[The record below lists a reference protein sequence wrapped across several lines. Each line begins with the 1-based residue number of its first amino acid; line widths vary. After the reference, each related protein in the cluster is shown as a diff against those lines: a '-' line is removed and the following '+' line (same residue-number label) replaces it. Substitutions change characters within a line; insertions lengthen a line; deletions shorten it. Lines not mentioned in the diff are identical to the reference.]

1 MFIGVILCNLIVV
14 LLAFCGAVN
23 VYNCLTSMEKEMG
36 VDVFMESFVPACTPL
51 FMAAC
56 LFMLVQIACQIQR
69 MNIELKMQRGGDAPS
84 ASAAAARALARKPN
98 RAAPD
103 TEETRDYFSLEDER
117 KPSRA
122 NRSPRPVGHGTR
134 PLKTPPAQPSLD
146 AWSGASER
154 FGASSSSVLPAR
166 AAVVVAASPA
176 SAAPSAEPSA
186 SPAAAATAGP
196 SSVAGAPTS
205 SPEDWPAAPSPEAR
219 PAASSPGARVAAS
232 SPVDRPAEQTSAPS
246 RSEDATSDGKGGT
259 SSSGSSAS
267 RTKRSSSPSFF
278 SLD

>member
-154 FGASSSSVLPAR
+154 FGASSSVLPAR
-166 AAVVVAASPA
+166 AAAVVAASPA

-186 SPAAAATAGP
+186 SPAAAATAG
-196 SSVAGAPTS
+196 SASVAGAPTS
-205 SPEDWPAAPSPEAR
+205 SPGDWPAAPSPEAR

-232 SPVDRPAEQTSAPS
+232 SPVDRPAAQTSAPS

>member
-14 LLAFCGAVN
+14 LLAFCGVVN
-23 VYNCLTSMEKEMG
+23 VYNCLTSMEQEMG
-36 VDVFMESFVPACTPL
+36 VDVFMESFVPACIPL

-69 MNIELKMQRGGDAPS
+69 MNIELKMQRGSDVPS
-84 ASAAAARALARKPN
+84 SSAASARTQARKPN

-103 TEETRDYFSLEDER
+103 AEATRDYFSLEDER

-166 AAVVVAASPA
+166 AAAVVAASPA

-186 SPAAAATAGP
+186 SSAATNGGSASAAA
-196 SSVAGAPTS
+196 APTS
-205 SPEDWPAAPSPEAR
+205 SPEDWPAEPSPGAR
-219 PAASSPGARVAAS
+219 IAASSPE
-232 SPVDRPAEQTSAPS
+232 DRPAAQTSAPS

-267 RTKRSSSPSFF
+267 RTKRGSAPSFF

>member
-14 LLAFCGAVN
+14 LLAFCGVVN
-23 VYNCLTSMEKEMG
+23 VYNCLTSMEQEMG
-36 VDVFMESFVPACTPL
+36 VDVFMESFVPACIPL

-69 MNIELKMQRGGDAPS
+69 MNIELKMQRGSDVPS
-84 ASAAAARALARKPN
+84 SSAASARTQARKPN

-103 TEETRDYFSLEDER
+103 AEATRDYFSLEDER

-122 NRSPRPVGHGTR
+122 NRSPRPVDRGTR
-134 PLKTPPAQPSLD
+134 PLKTPPAQPPLD
-146 AWSGASER
+146 AWSGSSER

-166 AAVVVAASPA
+166 AAAVAAAAPA

-186 SPAAAATAGP
+186 SSAATNGGSA
-196 SSVAGAPTS
+196 SVAGAPTS

-232 SPVDRPAEQTSAPS
+232 SPVDRPAAQTSAPS

>member
-14 LLAFCGAVN
+14 LLAFCGVVN
-23 VYNCLTSMEKEMG
+23 VYNCLTSMEQEMG
-36 VDVFMESFVPACTPL
+36 VDVFMESFVPACIPL

-69 MNIELKMQRGGDAPS
+69 MNIELKMQRGSDVPS
-84 ASAAAARALARKPN
+84 SSAASARTQARKPN

-103 TEETRDYFSLEDER
+103 AEATRDYFSLEDER

-134 PLKTPPAQPSLD
+134 PLKTPPAQPPLD
-146 AWSGASER
+146 AWSGSSER
-154 FGASSSSVLPAR
+154 FGASSSVLPAR
-166 AAVVVAASPA
+166 AAAVVAASPA

-186 SPAAAATAGP
+186 SPAAAATAG
-196 SSVAGAPTS
+196 SASVAGAPTS

-232 SPVDRPAEQTSAPS
+232 SPVDRPAAQTSAPS

-259 SSSGSSAS
+259 SSSDSSAS
-267 RTKRSSSPSFF
+267 RTKRGSSPSFF

>member
-154 FGASSSSVLPAR
+154 FGASSSVLPAR
-166 AAVVVAASPA
+166 AAAVVAASPA

-186 SPAAAATAGP
+186 SPAAAATAG
-196 SSVAGAPTS
+196 SASVAGAPTS

-232 SPVDRPAEQTSAPS
+232 SPVDRPAAQTSAPS

>member
-14 LLAFCGAVN
+14 LLAFCGVVN
-23 VYNCLTSMEKEMG
+23 VYNCLTSMEQEMG
-36 VDVFMESFVPACTPL
+36 VDVFMESFVPACIPL

-69 MNIELKMQRGGDAPS
+69 MNIELKMQRGSDVPS
-84 ASAAAARALARKPN
+84 SSAAAARALARKPN

-154 FGASSSSVLPAR
+154 FGASSSVLPAR
-166 AAVVVAASPA
+166 AAAVVEASPA

-186 SPAAAATAGP
+186 SPAAAATAG
-196 SSVAGAPTS
+196 SASVAGAPTS

-232 SPVDRPAEQTSAPS
+232 SPVDRPAAQTSAPS

-267 RTKRSSSPSFF
+267 RTKRGSAPSFF

>member
-122 NRSPRPVGHGTR
+122 NRSPRPVGPGTR
-134 PLKTPPAQPSLD
+134 PLKIPPAQPSLD

-154 FGASSSSVLPAR
+154 FGASSSVLPAR
-166 AAVVVAASPA
+166 AAAVVAASPA

-186 SPAAAATAGP
+186 SPAAAATAG
-196 SSVAGAPTS
+196 SASVAGAPTS

-232 SPVDRPAEQTSAPS
+232 SPVDRPAAQTSAPS

>member
-122 NRSPRPVGHGTR
+122 NRSPRPVGRGTR

-166 AAVVVAASPA
+166 AAAVVAASPA

-186 SPAAAATAGP
+186 SSAATNAG
-196 SSVAGAPTS
+196 SASVAGAPTS

-232 SPVDRPAEQTSAPS
+232 SPVDRPAAQTSAPS

>member
-1 MFIGVILCNLIVV
+1 MFIGVLLCNLIVV
-14 LLAFCGAVN
+14 LLAFCGVVN
-23 VYNCLTSMEKEMG
+23 VYNCLTSMEQEMG
-36 VDVFMESFVPACTPL
+36 VDVFMESFVPACIPL

-69 MNIELKMQRGGDAPS
+69 MNIELKMQRGSDVPS
-84 ASAAAARALARKPN
+84 SSAASARTQARKPN
-98 RAAPD
+98 RSAPD
-103 TEETRDYFSLEDER
+103 AEATHDYFSLEDER

-122 NRSPRPVGHGTR
+122 NRSPRPVDRGTR
-134 PLKTPPAQPSLD
+134 PLKTPPAQPPLD
-146 AWSGASER
+146 AWSGSSER
-154 FGASSSSVLPAR
+154 FGASSSVLPAR
-166 AAVVVAASPA
+166 AAAVVAASPA

-186 SPAAAATAGP
+186 SPAAAATAG
-196 SSVAGAPTS
+196 SASVAGAPTS

-232 SPVDRPAEQTSAPS
+232 SPVDRPAAQTSAPS

>member
-154 FGASSSSVLPAR
+154 FGASSSVLPAR
-166 AAVVVAASPA
+166 AAAVVAASPA
-176 SAAPSAEPSA
+176 SAAPSDEPSA
-186 SPAAAATAGP
+186 SPAAAATAG
-196 SSVAGAPTS
+196 SASVAGAPTS

-232 SPVDRPAEQTSAPS
+232 SPVDRPAAQTSAPS

>member
-14 LLAFCGAVN
+14 LLAFCGVVN
-23 VYNCLTSMEKEMG
+23 VYNCLTSMEQEMG
-36 VDVFMESFVPACTPL
+36 VDVFMESFVPACIPL

-69 MNIELKMQRGGDAPS
+69 MNIELKMQRGSDVPS
-84 ASAAAARALARKPN
+84 SSAASARTQARKPN

-103 TEETRDYFSLEDER
+103 AEATRDYFSLEDER

-122 NRSPRPVGHGTR
+122 NRSPRPVDRGTR
-134 PLKTPPAQPSLD
+134 PLKTPPAQPPLD
-146 AWSGASER
+146 AWSGSSER
-154 FGASSSSVLPAR
+154 FGASSSVLPAR
-166 AAVVVAASPA
+166 AAAVVAASPA

-186 SPAAAATAGP
+186 SPAAAATAG
-196 SSVAGAPTS
+196 SASVAGAPTS

-232 SPVDRPAEQTSAPS
+232 SPVDRPAAQTSAPS

>member
-98 RAAPD
+98 RAAP
-103 TEETRDYFSLEDER
+103 T
-117 KPSRA
+117 
-122 NRSPRPVGHGTR
+122 PRR
-134 PLKTPPAQPSLD
+134 L
-146 AWSGASER
+146 
-154 FGASSSSVLPAR
+154 
-166 AAVVVAASPA
+166 
-176 SAAPSAEPSA
+176 
-186 SPAAAATAGP
+186 ATIFL
-196 SSVAGAPTS
+196 
-205 SPEDWPAAPSPEAR
+205 WR
-219 PAASSPGARVAAS
+219 M
-232 SPVDRPAEQTSAPS
+232 
-246 RSEDATSDGKGGT
+246 
-259 SSSGSSAS
+259 SAS
-267 RTKRSSSPSFF
+267 RAAPTAPRARSATAPAP
-278 SLD
+278 

>member
-14 LLAFCGAVN
+14 LLAFCGVVN
-23 VYNCLTSMEKEMG
+23 VYNCLTSMEQEMG
-36 VDVFMESFVPACTPL
+36 VDVFMESFVPACIPL

-69 MNIELKMQRGGDAPS
+69 MNIELKMQRGSDVPS
-84 ASAAAARALARKPN
+84 SSAASARTQARKPN

-103 TEETRDYFSLEDER
+103 AEATRDYFSLEDER

-122 NRSPRPVGHGTR
+122 NRSPRPVDRGTR
-134 PLKTPPAQPSLD
+134 PLKTPPAQPPLD
-146 AWSGASER
+146 AWSGSSER

-166 AAVVVAASPA
+166 AAAVAAAAPA

-186 SPAAAATAGP
+186 SSAATNGGSASAAA
-196 SSVAGAPTS
+196 APTS
-205 SPEDWPAAPSPEAR
+205 SPKDWPAEP
-219 PAASSPGARVAAS
+219 SPGARVAAS
-232 SPVDRPAEQTSAPS
+232 SPVDRPAAQTSAPS

>member
-14 LLAFCGAVN
+14 LLAFCGVVN
-23 VYNCLTSMEKEMG
+23 VYNCLTSMEQEMG
-36 VDVFMESFVPACTPL
+36 VDVFMESFVPACIPL

-69 MNIELKMQRGGDAPS
+69 MNIELKMQRGSDVPS
-84 ASAAAARALARKPN
+84 SSAASARTQARKPN

-103 TEETRDYFSLEDER
+103 AEATRDYFSLEDER

-122 NRSPRPVGHGTR
+122 NRSPRPVDRGTR
-134 PLKTPPAQPSLD
+134 PLKTPPAQPPLD

-154 FGASSSSVLPAR
+154 FGASSSVLPAR
-166 AAVVVAASPA
+166 AAAVVAASPA

-186 SPAAAATAGP
+186 SSAATNGGSASAAA
-196 SSVAGAPTS
+196 APTS

-232 SPVDRPAEQTSAPS
+232 SPVDRPAAQTSAPS

>member
-14 LLAFCGAVN
+14 LLAFCGVVN

-36 VDVFMESFVPACTPL
+36 VDVFMESFVPACIPL

-69 MNIELKMQRGGDAPS
+69 MNIELKMQRGSDVPS
-84 ASAAAARALARKPN
+84 SSAASARTQARKPN

-103 TEETRDYFSLEDER
+103 AEATRDYFSLEDER

-122 NRSPRPVGHGTR
+122 NRSPRPVDRGTR
-134 PLKTPPAQPSLD
+134 PLKTPPAQPPLD
-146 AWSGASER
+146 AWSGSSER
-154 FGASSSSVLPAR
+154 FGASSSVLPAR
-166 AAVVVAASPA
+166 AAAVAAAAPA

-186 SPAAAATAGP
+186 SSAATNGGSASAAA
-196 SSVAGAPTS
+196 APTS
-205 SPEDWPAAPSPEAR
+205 SPKDWPAAPSPEAR

-232 SPVDRPAEQTSAPS
+232 SPVDRPAAQTSAPS